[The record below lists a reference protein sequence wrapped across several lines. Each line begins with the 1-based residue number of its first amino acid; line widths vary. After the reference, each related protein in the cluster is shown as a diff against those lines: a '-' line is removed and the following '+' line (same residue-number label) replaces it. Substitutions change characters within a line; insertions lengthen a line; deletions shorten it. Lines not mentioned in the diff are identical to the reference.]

1 MKIRAAQVEDA
12 QQLLAIYTPYVLD
25 TAITFEIEVPSLAE
39 FVGRIVEMQATYP
52 YLVAEDEGEVVGY
65 AYAHAYYG
73 RAAYAWT
80 VEVSIYIDQT
90 ARAKGI
96 GTALYD
102 RLETLLIE
110 QGITQA
116 LACISLPNEAS
127 IQFHQ
132 KRGYEEVAH
141 FKKVGYK
148 LGQWRDIV
156 WLQKELQDIPAPTK

>member
-39 FVGRIVEMQATYP
+39 FVGRITETQATYP